1 MYFTLCD
8 LFRKINTLYKY
19 LENKTRKTLGERKI
33 YWVCGHSD
41 IAGKEKAE
49 ELAKSGYLKEASQG
63 DYTVYPII
71 CNLFRKI
78 NTLCNDV
85 TNTWL

>member
-8 LFRKINTLYKY
+8 LFRNINTLYKY
-19 LENKTRKTLGERKI
+19 IRGRKTC
-33 YWVCGHSD
+33 WVSGHSD
-41 IAGKEKAE
+41 ISGKENAD
-49 ELAKSGYLKEASQG
+49 ELAKSGYLMKASKA

-71 CNLFRKI
+71 CDLFRKI
-78 NTLCNDV
+78 HTLCNDV